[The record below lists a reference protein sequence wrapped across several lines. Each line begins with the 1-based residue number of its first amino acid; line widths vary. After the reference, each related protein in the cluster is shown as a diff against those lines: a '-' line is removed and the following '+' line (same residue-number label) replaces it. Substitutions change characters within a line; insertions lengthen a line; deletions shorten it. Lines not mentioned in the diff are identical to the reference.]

1 MANTAFVESGDQW
14 KRRLIIPF
22 YKVSE
27 AARYARSNSATV
39 ARWHRLGVMP
49 GKEPRAEL
57 SYLQLIELAVAAAMR
72 RVNIPLAEIRD
83 ARDYFARVLETE
95 FPFASY
101 RFKADGKRIVLEYR
115 EIEPATGLG
124 KLIYS
129 DGQLG
134 WKEVVEPLLKEFEY
148 EDEGLAVRWHVAG
161 LNSHVL
167 IDPQIAFG
175 APHVRGAATW
185 ILRDRYNGGES
196 VPDLAEDF
204 DLDKNIVLDALR
216 FEGIEPDLGR
226 PSLWVN

>member
-1 MANTAFVESGDQW
+1 MARAAVIESGDHW
-14 KRRLIIPF
+14 KRRLVIPL

-27 AARYARSNSATV
+27 AARYTRSNSATV
-39 ARWHRLGVMP
+39 ARWHRLGVVP

-72 RVNIPLAEIRD
+72 RANIPLAEIKD

-115 EIEPATGLG
+115 EVEPETGLG

-134 WKEVVEPLLKEFEY
+134 WKEVVEPLLREFEY
-148 EDEGLAVRWHVAG
+148 EDEGLAIRWHVAG
-161 LNSHVL
+161 PGSEVL

-175 APHVRGAATW
+175 APHVKGAATW

-196 VPDLAEDF
+196 VSDLAEDF
-204 DLDKNIVLDALR
+204 DLDQVLVLDALK